1 VLQNESLFSRHN
13 FTTHEK
19 NTIEMYVNANNNDLR
34 YQILFVQRVDIKP
47 SKYLHSKFLYHMCFI
62 FFTFSYY
69 P

>member
-1 VLQNESLFSRHN
+1 MCCKMSLF
-13 FTTHEK
+13 FLVIILQLMKKTTK
-19 NTIEMYVNANNNDLR
+19 MYVNANNNDLR